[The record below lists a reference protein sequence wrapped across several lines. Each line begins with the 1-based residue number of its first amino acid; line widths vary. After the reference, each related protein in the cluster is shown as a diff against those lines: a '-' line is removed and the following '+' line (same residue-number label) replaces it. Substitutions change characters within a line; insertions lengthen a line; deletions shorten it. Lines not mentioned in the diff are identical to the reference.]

1 MKRLT
6 KTDRERLLEIAR
18 RSIESA
24 VRRDHSAASE
34 PAPLAAALLEPAA
47 AFVTIHELGD
57 LRGCIGLLRFDVPLW
72 QNVRDAA
79 AAAALDDPR
88 FLPISEPELP
98 DLVVEVS
105 VLEPPVPLSDPAA
118 FVAGRDGIVVEK
130 GGHRALL
137 LPQVALEME
146 WEAPQMLEAVCRKAH
161 LPGDA
166 WRDPE
171 TRLSVFRSVCFSE
184 LGGAGSQ
191 PGRTATGADD

>member
-1 MKRLT
+1 MKRLK
-6 KTDRERLLEIAR
+6 KTDRESLLEIAR

-24 VRRDHSAASE
+24 VRGDHSAASE
-34 PAPLAAALLEPAA
+34 PGSPAIALREPAA

-88 FLPISEPELP
+88 FLPISESELP
-98 DLVVEVS
+98 DLLVEVS
-105 VLEPPVPLSDPAA
+105 VLEPPVPLADAA
-118 FVAGRDGIVVEK
+118 DFVAGRDGIVVER

-137 LPQVALEME
+137 LPQVAVEMA
-146 WEAPQMLEAVCRKAH
+146 WSAQQMLEAVCRKAH

-171 TRLSVFRSVCFSE
+171 TRLSVFRSICFRE
-184 LGGAGSQ
+184 RGGAGPRPNPPS
-191 PGRTATGADD
+191 TGHQG